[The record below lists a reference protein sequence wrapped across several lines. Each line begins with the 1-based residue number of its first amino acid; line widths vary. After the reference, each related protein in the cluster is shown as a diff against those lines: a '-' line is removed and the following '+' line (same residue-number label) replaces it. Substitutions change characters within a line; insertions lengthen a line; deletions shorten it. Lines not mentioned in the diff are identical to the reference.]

1 MLRHLALRRFAIV
14 LILFVAAALPGL
26 AAAQSGGRIDGGIIG
41 EQQEILNGLRA
52 EIDEIEKRL
61 PANAD
66 DDIKLVEFRLQ
77 LEDIDRKLLN
87 SALAFRPRLNEINQR
102 LTQLGPVPGEGE
114 PTEPDI
120 VTLERQG
127 LLAEKAEI
135 NALIGTAETQS
146 LRIGT
151 MVDRIA
157 EMRRDLFARLL
168 TKRYEINSALFE
180 EVAEAFVDETD
191 KLWRTVSSWL
201 RFAVQYKLPSMLAAT
216 FFALL
221 AAAVLLIGGRRLFG
235 RLLTADPEDTEPPY
249 LSRLSVAFWSTLLP
263 TAALAVFFG
272 ASYFFYDYFSVLRGD
287 IGEMLVSFFY
297 VTCIV
302 FLVYRLARLVFS
314 PGLPA
319 WRLVPVRDAAARP
332 LVRLI
337 AATAVFTGLDYLLSD
352 IYEVMGSPL
361 SLTVAESLV
370 STVITGILVI
380 LIGLVKPFADAEGR
394 PRRWHPLIRFLLFFL
409 GASTTIAALLG
420 YIGLAR
426 FVSQQIVVT
435 GAILATMYL
444 GFQSAKAI
452 SEEGAFKR
460 TGVGRRMDRWFS
472 LDDSTHDQFALV
484 LAITINF
491 LVLLIGLPLILL
503 QWGFQLGDLITWI
516 YRLASEI
523 RIGSFAF
530 SLGGVLTGI
539 VVFVVGYFVTR
550 WFQSWLDGSVM
561 ARGRVDAGLRNS
573 IRIAVGYVGI
583 ALAILVA
590 VSAAGIDL
598 SNFALVAGALSLGI
612 GFGLQNIVSNFVS
625 GLILLAERPFKVG
638 DWIVAG
644 QVSGL
649 VRRIRVRATEI
660 ETFQRQVMILPN
672 SELINAAVGNWTLRN
687 KLGRVDIKVQ
697 VAYGEDARKAYE
709 IMLEI
714 ARAHPMVL
722 KNPEPFVYF
731 ANFGPAAMEFEV
743 RVFVADILNGVV
755 VQNDIRFAV
764 LDAFAREGVEI
775 PAAPRHVAK
784 PERPD
789 WPGDDEKAEAEL
801 LQREEKATGE
811 ERPRARRR
819 PHRPDPDSD
828 EAL

>member
-1 MLRHLALRRFAIV
+1 MLPHLALRHLAILLV
-14 LILFVAAALPGL
+14 LLVAAALPGA
-26 AAAQSGGRIDGGIIG
+26 AAAQNGGRIDGGVIG
-41 EQQEILNGLRA
+41 EQQEVLNGLRVK
-52 EIDEIEKRL
+52 IDEIEKRL
-61 PANAD
+61 PANAED
-66 DDIKLVEFRLQ
+66 DVKLVEFRLQ
-77 LEDIDRKLLN
+77 LEDIDRQLLN
-87 SALAFRPRLNEINQR
+87 SALAFRPRLTEINQR
-102 LTQLGPVPGEGE
+102 LTQIGPAPAEGQ
-114 PTEPDI
+114 PAEPDI
-120 VTLERQG
+120 VTLERQN

-135 NALIGTAETQS
+135 NALIGMAETQS

-157 EMRRDLFARLL
+157 DMRRDLFARLL
-168 TKRYEINSALFE
+168 TKRYEINSALFA

-191 KLWRTVSSWL
+191 KLWRAVWSWL

-235 RLLTADPEDTEPPY
+235 RLLTADPEVTDPPY

-263 TAALAVFFG
+263 TAALAVFFV
-272 ASYFFYDYFSVLRGD
+272 ASYFFYDYFEVLRGD
-287 IGEMLVSFFY
+287 IRAMLVSLFY
-297 VTCIV
+297 VICLV
-302 FLVYRLARLVFS
+302 FLVHRLARLVFS
-314 PGLPA
+314 PRLPA
-319 WRLVPVRDAAARP
+319 WRLIPVRDAAARP
-332 LVRLI
+332 LVRLFS
-337 AATAVFTGLDYLLSD
+337 ATAFFTGIDYLLSD
-352 IYEVMGSPL
+352 IYEVLGSPL
-361 SLTVAESLV
+361 ALTVAESLV
-370 STVITGILVI
+370 STVITGILML
-380 LIGLVKPFADAEGR
+380 LIGRVKPFADEEGR
-394 PRRWHPLIRFLLFFL
+394 PRPWHTLIRFVLFFL
-409 GASTTIAALLG
+409 GAGTIVAALLG

-426 FVSQQIVVT
+426 FASQQFVVT

-472 LDDSTHDQFALV
+472 LDDATHDQFALV

-491 LVLLIGLPLILL
+491 LILLIGLPLILL
-503 QWGFQLGDLITWI
+503 QWGFQFGDLITWI

-523 RIGSFAF
+523 RIGSFSF

-539 VVFVVGYFVTR
+539 IVFVVGYFVTR

-573 IRIAVGYVGI
+573 IRLAVGYVGI

-612 GFGLQNIVSNFVS
+612 GFGLQNIVNNFVS

-644 QVSGL
+644 QVSGM

-687 KLGRVDIKVQ
+687 KLGRIDIKVQ

-714 ARAHPMVL
+714 ARSHPMVL
-722 KNPEPFVYF
+722 KNPEPFIYF

-764 LDAFAREGVEI
+764 LDAFARQGVEI
-775 PAAPRHVAK
+775 PSTPRQADK
-784 PERPD
+784 KERPA

-801 LQREEKATGE
+801 LQRDEKAATE
-811 ERPRARRR
+811 ERAKARRR
-819 PHRPDPDSD
+819 GKRPDPDID
-828 EAL
+828 ET